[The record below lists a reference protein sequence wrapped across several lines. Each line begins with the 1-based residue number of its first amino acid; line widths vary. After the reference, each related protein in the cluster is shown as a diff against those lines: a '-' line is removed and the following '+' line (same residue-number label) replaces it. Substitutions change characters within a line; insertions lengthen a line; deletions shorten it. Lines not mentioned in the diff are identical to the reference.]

1 MKIREDTQR
10 LKANGLS
17 FNFFIKQDRQILRP
31 KIYLNNPYLM
41 G

>member
-1 MKIREDTQR
+1 MKILEDTQR

-17 FNFFIKQDRQILRP
+17 FNSFAKKNRQFLRP
-31 KIYLNNPYLM
+31 KIYLNEAYLM

>member
-10 LKANGLS
+10 LKANDLIFNS
-17 FNFFIKQDRQILRP
+17 FVKKDGQILRP
-31 KIYLNNPYLM
+31 KIYLNKPYLM

>member
-1 MKIREDTQR
+1 MKILQDTQR

-17 FNFFIKQDRQILRP
+17 FNSFVKQDGQILRP
-31 KIYLNNPYLM
+31 KMFLNEPYLM